1 MKLNNK
7 LREQFLDAV
16 EGALPPVLKF
26 DFEWW
31 AAKYKVLLESDTPD
45 EVKEFH
51 AKFPG
56 ALLMTQESIHIS
68 EQVNRH
74 RSRYREAIVRRVYL
88 RTSAIYFGAT
98 RRSPEI
104 DKLREEATAVFSK
117 VLEAE
122 EERYELLN
130 RLKEVVDGCK
140 TDQELREVLPDLAH
154 LIPVPVKPAPL
165 PVVQRSAVITDL
177 VNAGLKVPN
186 VQHQ

>member
-26 DFEWW
+26 DFDAWS
-31 AAKYKVLLESDTPD
+31 ARYRALLESNVPK
-45 EVKEFH
+45 EVLAFH
-51 AKFPG
+51 TKFPG
-56 ALLMTQESIHIS
+56 ALLMTQESIGIS

-74 RSRYREAIVRRVYL
+74 RGRYREDVVRRVYL

-122 EERYELLN
+122 EARYELLN
-130 RLKEVVDGCK
+130 RLKEVVSACK
-140 TDQELREVLPDLAH
+140 SDQELREVLPDLAH

>member
-26 DFEWW
+26 DFESW

-45 EVKEFH
+45 DVRAFH
-51 AKFPG
+51 AAHPG
-56 ALLMTQESIHIS
+56 ALLMTQEAIGIS
-68 EQVNRH
+68 EQIKRH
-74 RSRYREAIVRRVYL
+74 RGRYKENVARRVYL
-88 RTSAIYFGAT
+88 KASAIYFGVT
-98 RRSPEI
+98 RSSVEI
-104 DKLREEATAVFSK
+104 DELRTAAIAEFSK

-177 VNAGLKVPN
+177 VNAGMKVPN
-186 VQHQ
+186 VKHQ